1 MHRVFVTGGTGFV
14 GRAVVHAV
22 RADTHIVRCLVRRG
36 SERDLD
42 GFESIERVEGDVLA
56 PETLEAVMAG
66 CDTVIHLVGII
77 REHPARGITF
87 ERLHVT
93 ATRNVLEAAART
105 GVRRIV
111 HMSALGARAGA
122 RSRYHQTKWRA
133 EEAVRASGLQWTI
146 FRPSIIYGRGDG
158 FVTPLAKVVRRAPV
172 VPVIGTG
179 DTRLQPVPVEHV
191 AEAFAQALG
200 RGDELRDP
208 LRWVWRV
215 AFRVAAGELKDR
227 RRRGT
232 GEAEHSTEADD
243 PGVELLDVL
252 RRLSPRQRAAL
263 VLHYYAGYPTK
274 EIAAI
279 LGSSAATV
287 RVHLSQGRR
296 RLRRIL
302 EDQRD

>member
-56 PETLEAVMAG
+56 PQTLEAGMSG

-87 ERLHVT
+87 ERIHVAGT
-93 ATRNVLEAAART
+93 HNVLEAAART

-111 HMSALGARAGA
+111 HMSALGARGGA

-191 AEAFAQALG
+191 AEAFARAVDNPATVG
-200 RGDELRDP
+200 RTFEACGPDP
-208 LRWVWRV
+208 VT
-215 AFRVAAGELKDR
+215 FN
-227 RRRGT
+227 
-232 GEAEHSTEADD
+232 
-243 PGVELLDVL
+243 ELLDAIGSVL
-252 RRLSPRQRAAL
+252 
-263 VLHYYAGYPTK
+263 
-274 EIAAI
+274 
-279 LGSSAATV
+279 
-287 RVHLSQGRR
+287 GRR
-296 RLRRIL
+296 RVLKIRVPRGPAAVATRVL
-302 EDQRD
+302 ERLPFFPLTTDQLLMLEEDNTCDPTPFFQSFGLAPIPLAMGLARLLG